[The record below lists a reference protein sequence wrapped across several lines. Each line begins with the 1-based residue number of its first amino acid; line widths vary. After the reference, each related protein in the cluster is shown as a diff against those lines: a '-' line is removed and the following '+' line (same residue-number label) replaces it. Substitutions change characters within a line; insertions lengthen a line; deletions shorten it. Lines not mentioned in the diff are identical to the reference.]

1 MVVKKKIK
9 AYGYDAEFERIIA
22 VMSAT
27 NPRFYGRVGSSIDA
41 RGLRVDEVKLV
52 LKAVAAIAK
61 KIGKGPTHESVVIQ
75 RIRRWVHQGKETQED
90 LDEVIDLFLDAPEL
104 PTEEEVVGEVAPMLK
119 RRMQA
124 EAVRLAMDEYAK
136 HGDMGPVVKIINQAV
151 SLGEQDSSLGMR
163 LGPSALKEIKRLR
176 QLDRLPINIPELD
189 AALGG
194 GLPRGCI
201 NIWLGGENSGKCH
214 AKGQGILM
222 YSGATKKVEDIA
234 VGDLVCGPDGPKQVL
249 SLARGHDQMYDIVP
263 KRGSSWRVNA
273 AHLLTIVDN
282 KTGVIKD
289 VSVQDYLEWS
299 GATQRRHYLLRSG
312 AMFAPRKEPL
322 LLDPYILGVILGDG
336 STLDKSVTVTTAD
349 PEIVA
354 ELQGCADENGL
365 RLSIR
370 AERGLATTY
379 GLAGTAGKKNPVAA
393 ALETYGVRFKNSG
406 SKFIP
411 EEYKRAEAWIRRDV
425 LAGLID
431 TDGSCAG
438 YSYDYISKS
447 EQLTKDVVFLARSIG
462 LSATWGSTKKRC
474 QTGAVGTYYRAY
486 ISGQISRV
494 PCRVLRKR
502 VLPLP
507 RFTAAGKR
515 TRDPLV
521 TGFSVIR
528 VGTED
533 YYGFN
538 LGGDGR
544 YLLDDFT
551 VTHNS
556 MALSHVVANTVS
568 LGYCAVAATLE
579 LSEAAWQARVIANL
593 LEYPINEIME
603 GDQKG
608 LARRLRK
615 KKIGP
620 LWVKDFPPKLT
631 TILDIWRWVIEVEE
645 YEGIP
650 VDLVAID
657 YINKIKSHDRT
668 DKSQYEGQGTAIETY
683 RHLIAETGKWGHTAG
698 QAQRRTVRDRKRR
711 IEGQD
716 VAESMHLVRVPDLGI
731 SLNPDDETGEVTYY
745 IARNRNGP
753 KGITVGPIPH
763 DFACGSMTY
772 GA

>member
-1 MVVKKKIK
+1 MVKKIK
-9 AYGYDAEFERIIA
+9 AYGWDAEFERIIA
-22 VMSAT
+22 LMSAT
-27 NPRFYGRVGSSIDA
+27 NPRFYGRVGSSIDV
-41 RGLRVDEVKLV
+41 RGLRTDDSKLV

-75 RIRRWVHQGKETQED
+75 RIRRWVQQGKETQED

-163 LGPSALKEIKRLR
+163 LGPGALKEIKRLR
-176 QLDRLPINIPELD
+176 QLDKLPMNIPELD

-201 NIWLGGENSGKCH
+201 NIWLGGENSGK
-214 AKGQGILM
+214 
-222 YSGATKKVEDIA
+222 
-234 VGDLVCGPDGPKQVL
+234 
-249 SLARGHDQMYDIVP
+249 
-263 KRGSSWRVNA
+263 
-273 AHLLTIVDN
+273 
-282 KTGVIKD
+282 
-289 VSVQDYLEWS
+289 
-299 GATQRRHYLLRSG
+299 
-312 AMFAPRKEPL
+312 
-322 LLDPYILGVILGDG
+322 
-336 STLDKSVTVTTAD
+336 
-349 PEIVA
+349 
-354 ELQGCADENGL
+354 
-365 RLSIR
+365 
-370 AERGLATTY
+370 
-379 GLAGTAGKKNPVAA
+379 
-393 ALETYGVRFKNSG
+393 
-406 SKFIP
+406 
-411 EEYKRAEAWIRRDV
+411 
-425 LAGLID
+425 
-431 TDGSCAG
+431 
-438 YSYDYISKS
+438 
-447 EQLTKDVVFLARSIG
+447 
-462 LSATWGSTKKRC
+462 
-474 QTGAVGTYYRAY
+474 
-486 ISGQISRV
+486 
-494 PCRVLRKR
+494 
-502 VLPLP
+502 
-507 RFTAAGKR
+507 
-515 TRDPLV
+515 
-521 TGFSVIR
+521 
-528 VGTED
+528 
-533 YYGFN
+533 
-538 LGGDGR
+538 
-544 YLLDDFT
+544 
-551 VTHNS
+551 S

-631 TILDIWRWVIEVEE
+631 TMLDIWRWVIEVEE

-657 YINKIKSHDRT
+657 YINKLKSHDRA
-668 DKSQYEGQGTAIETY
+668 DKNQYEGQGTSIETF

-698 QAQRRTVRDRKRR
+698 QAQRRTARDRKRR

-731 SLNPDDETGEVTYY
+731 SLNPDDETGEVSYY
-745 IARNRNGP
+745 VARNRNGP

-763 DFACGSMTY
+763 DFACGRMIY
-772 GA
+772 G